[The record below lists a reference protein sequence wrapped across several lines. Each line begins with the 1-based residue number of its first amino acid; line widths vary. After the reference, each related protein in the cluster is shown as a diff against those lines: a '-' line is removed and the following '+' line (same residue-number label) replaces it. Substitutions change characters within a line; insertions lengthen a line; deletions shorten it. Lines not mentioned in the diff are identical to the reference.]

1 MLEIKGRMENILKDL
16 DWEDAGK
23 QVLKL
28 KDQWGHLEY
37 TEQCDWKCDYFGV
50 PREQYQMSAWQ

>member
-1 MLEIKGRMENILKDL
+1 MENVLKDI